1 MLGAIAEFEN
11 DLRASRQADGIKK
24 ALENGVVFGAKAK
37 LSIEQIDLMRLKRTS
52 GVLIKDLMKE
62 FGISKASVYR
72 LLTDDVV

>member
-1 MLGAIAEFEN
+1 
-11 DLRASRQADGIKK
+11 
-24 ALENGVVFGAKAK
+24 VFGAKAK